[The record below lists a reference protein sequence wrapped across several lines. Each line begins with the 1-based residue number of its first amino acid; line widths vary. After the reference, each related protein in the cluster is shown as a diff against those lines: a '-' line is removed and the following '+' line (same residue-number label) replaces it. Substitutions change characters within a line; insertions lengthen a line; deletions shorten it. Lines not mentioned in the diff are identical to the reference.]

1 MVENGELVGGFNL
14 PLWKMMEFVSDD
26 EIPNFSWNIKS
37 MFQSPPTRWGFLL
50 RHIWWPRKASF
61 FWPHQLEL
69 IPPTDDHIHGETSY
83 LLVGETVEKLG
94 KTKKQSHFLQGFP
107 HFSSSS
113 SSSSSTLSTLSSH
126 THFGASCL
134 FFYQPS
140 TSHLLSLVGLDHPYE
155 PSTISRPG
163 RAVRDMERYGEIW
176 RYKAS
181 VGPQKKSITK
191 LTKLSGTYYMA
202 LIWQLWQLW

>member
-1 MVENGELVGGFNL
+1 MFFFVVENGELVGGFNL

-69 IPPTDDHIHGETSY
+69 IPPADDHIHGETSY

-113 SSSSSTLSTLSSH
+113 SSSSTLSTLSSH
-126 THFGASCL
+126 THFGASCR
-134 FFYQPS
+134 FFFLPTIHQPPAES
-140 TSHLLSLVGLDHPYE
+140 RWFGSPLWAINHFKTW
-155 PSTISRPG
+155 PSC
-163 RAVRDMERYGEIW
+163 ARYGEIW
-176 RYKAS
+176 RDMEIQS
-181 VGPQKKSITK
+181 
-191 LTKLSGTYYMA
+191 LSGA
-202 LIWQLWQLW
+202 PKKFDN

>member
-69 IPPTDDHIHGETSY
+69 IPPADDHIHGETSY

-94 KTKKQSHFLQGFP
+94 KTKNNRIFFKGFP
-107 HFSSSS
+107 IFHHHHHHPHYPHYPPTH
-113 SSSSSTLSTLSSH
+113 TLGPL
-126 THFGASCL
+126 AV
-134 FFYQPS
+134 FFLTNHPPA
-140 TSHLLSLVGLDHPYE
+140 TCWVSLVWITLMSHQPFQDLAE
-155 PSTISRPG
+155 LCEIW
-163 RAVRDMERYGEIW
+163 RDMERYGDTKPQW
-176 RYKAS
+176 
-181 VGPQKKSITK
+181 GPQKIR
-191 LTKLSGTYYMA
+191 
-202 LIWQLWQLW
+202 